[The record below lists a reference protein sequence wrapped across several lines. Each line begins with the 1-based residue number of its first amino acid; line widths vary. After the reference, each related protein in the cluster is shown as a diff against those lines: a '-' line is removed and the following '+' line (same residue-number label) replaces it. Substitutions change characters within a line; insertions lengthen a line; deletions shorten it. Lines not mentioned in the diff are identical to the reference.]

1 MIYQEDQSTNPLTE
15 IGLALSMCF
24 FTIFILISAMKTS
37 VEAELTASKDSV
49 ELNDS
54 QPNDKDDIESNTPV
68 FILKNGYLIGADGQL
83 IAPKEVTD
91 TEIIVAVNSSTRIEE
106 ALRLNSQLV
115 STVVKFT
122 NLEQKG
128 ETP

>member
-37 VEAELTASKDSV
+37 VEARVTASKDSIA
-49 ELNDS
+49 LNDS
-54 QPNDKDDIESNTPV
+54 QIGDKEDIESNSPV
-68 FILKNGYLIGADGQL
+68 FILKDGYLIGADGQL
-83 IAPKEVTD
+83 VAPSEVTD

-106 ALRLNSQLV
+106 ALRLKSQLA

-122 NLEQKG
+122 NLEPEG